1 MQGEQNE
8 SNVERQK
15 DEKNKLQRGE
25 IEPPTSA
32 ALKPRHNQLGLDHLC
47 LSPSIVV
54 IAVCDCYIVAKI
66 EAPSHFLR
74 FSLLLH
80 VCIDLDYMESL

>member
-15 DEKNKLQRGE
+15 DKKNKLQRGG

-32 ALKPRHNQLGLDHLC
+32 VLKPRHNQLDHLC

-54 IAVCDCYIVAKI
+54 IAVFDCYIVAQI